1 MNAQR
6 IVEILFEALVAGDRP
21 GARAVLAEC
30 FDLGQTPRTVLMEV
44 LWPAYELVERLY
56 RADHMTVLSH
66 RMATRLLRVMVDQVA
81 RDLPMSARNGRSVLA
96 ACGPTDADELG
107 AQIAVDILESAGF
120 RVSFAGGG
128 VPSDEIMSQVHQSHP
143 DVLLLFA
150 SAPGDLPEIRAMIDQ
165 MREIGASHGTQ
176 VAVGGGV
183 FNRAEGLAEEIG
195 ADLWASDPAD
205 LVEMLLAEPARRA
218 IAEQRTVGRKRRR
231 AA

>member
-66 RMATRLLRVMVDQVA
+66 RGDA
-81 RDLPMSARNGRSVLA
+81 SASGDGGPGGVTFRCRRGTVGRC
-96 ACGPTDADELG
+96 CGVRADGRGRAE

-150 SAPGDLPEIRAMIDQ
+150 SARRPAGDPCDDRPDA
-165 MREIGASHGTQ
+165 
-176 VAVGGGV
+176 
-183 FNRAEGLAEEIG
+183 
-195 ADLWASDPAD
+195 
-205 LVEMLLAEPARRA
+205 
-218 IAEQRTVGRKRRR
+218 
-231 AA
+231 